1 MTDESNSPF
10 GIYQHDSR
18 ELQSRLKKEFDNID
32 GLVDTIITSPPY
44 ADLIDY
50 GDHDEQVGQQNY

>member
-18 ELQSRLKKEFDNID
+18 ELQSRLKEEFDDID
-32 GLVDTIITSPPY
+32 GLVDTMTTEIMMSR
-44 ADLIDY
+44 LVNKNMN
-50 GDHDEQVGQQNY
+50 HF